1 MSNVT
6 TKQIEEQKAFDA
18 GLYVWISIA
27 LDKCPYVTMKMV
39 THSVPNFLEHYA
51 KEMGFIDYKDA
62 TDFFKEVKD
71 TYNKLGKVP
80 LLELLETKESAM
92 IMEILKG

>member
-1 MSNVT
+1 MSNAT

-27 LDKCPYVTMKMV
+27 LDKCPHHTMLMI

-51 KEMGFIDYKDA
+51 KQMGFIDYKDA

-71 TYNKLGKVP
+71 TYKKLGRVP
-80 LLELLETKESAM
+80 LLELLKRKESAM
-92 IMEILKG
+92 IMEILEG